1 MKKLLI
7 LIVLVSQ
14 VTWGQM
20 PPAVQQDLM
29 NFEPGELIVKLKD
42 NVDANVTYAENG
54 KAMSSFNIGELLGI
68 EDKIESS
75 SVMFHQ
81 KAIEA
86 SVLNSQKM
94 KAVYLSKGMTNPK
107 DPLTMKNIFVLKT
120 NNVQENILMLIE
132 EIKNN
137 PNVEYAEPN
146 YIYSIDDF
154 EVGEIIYDETT
165 DSDNEQESSE
175 TSDATID
182 VDDPLYSSQTNIT
195 STNIDDVWDQYTTGD
210 GSQVIAILD
219 TGVDYTHPDLE
230 ANTWINTEELN
241 GVEGY
246 DDDGNGYIDDIRG
259 WDFINIDNAPLDDNM
274 HGTHVAG
281 IAGAVGNN
289 GIGIAGAAWN
299 VKLMPIKVFQSTGQG
314 NATTIADGV
323 EYASSNGATIINMS
337 FGSYAESSTLRL
349 VLENAYV
356 TSILV
361 AAAGNDRSTIVPF
374 PFYPAAYN
382 YVLGVEDAAGYSN
395 FDQDGPVYSSYLTL
409 LNYELIAP
417 GTAIMSTIPGG
428 GYNTLTGTSMSA
440 PLVSGA
446 MALYNQQKPE
456 DSKELMFGNL
466 VNTSGS
472 TYVDFL
478 AAIEVEPVPKLAVL
492 NHILRDTINSQN
504 GNGFWQPGETIEIL
518 PLVKNYWG
526 PTDDVRVGIAFAEFE
541 DQSKATIIQNEA
553 QIGSISAYATLQDL
567 FQTLKI
573 TLADNIANNVDIKF
587 VLTTW
592 SGPDQEYMS
601 DPVEIV
607 INVKNSILLYG
618 VKSDQVVLT
627 ADKEYLVSANLA
639 LVNDADYTIMPGTI
653 IKISDG
659 VKILIKDNAKLT
671 ANGNNDSRIIFQAEN
686 NNWSGIK
693 STSDN
698 SVTFDYTEF
707 RNVVQYQV
715 QLFQGNN
722 SSTISNS
729 LFIDCFS
736 YDGLSTGFNI
746 SDSNIIE
753 NDFANHIIELFNNE
767 VTNTIIANNGTSGN
781 YGGVSVGAYNSLDFI
796 DSNNL
801 NIFNNEFNMNATS
814 GAYTIDIP
822 SNIYL
827 GSFIEEIIRI
837 KLIDFLV
844 NINSQGILNTDNVSE
859 SAIPSTKGIVWK
871 VEVNGFDA
879 QDEYALLDPL
889 GVGSHEFKVYF
900 NRAMDTTIDPRVS
913 YGVTIPYNQK
923 IISETGTWSEDGKI
937 YTVTHDINIGAADG
951 INRIRVQDAQDLDY
965 FKIPVEDTRFNFLLQ
980 SAGSASAGWY
990 ATPGLGKIALTWEA
1004 PLAED
1009 IDDALGY

>member
-1 MKKLLI
+1 
-7 LIVLVSQ
+7 
-14 VTWGQM
+14 
-20 PPAVQQDLM
+20 
-29 NFEPGELIVKLKD
+29 
-42 NVDANVTYAENG
+42 
-54 KAMSSFNIGELLGI
+54 
-68 EDKIESS
+68 
-75 SVMFHQ
+75 MF
-81 KAIEA
+81 
-86 SVLNSQKM
+86 
-94 KAVYLSKGMTNPK
+94 
-107 DPLTMKNIFVLKT
+107 
-120 NNVQENILMLIE
+120 
-132 EIKNN
+132 
-137 PNVEYAEPN
+137 
-146 YIYSIDDF
+146 
-154 EVGEIIYDETT
+154 
-165 DSDNEQESSE
+165 
-175 TSDATID
+175 
-182 VDDPLYSSQTNIT
+182 
-195 STNIDDVWDQYTTGD
+195 
-210 GSQVIAILD
+210 
-219 TGVDYTHPDLE
+219 
-230 ANTWINTEELN
+230 
-241 GVEGY
+241 
-246 DDDGNGYIDDIRG
+246 
-259 WDFINIDNAPLDDNM
+259 
-274 HGTHVAG
+274 
-281 IAGAVGNN
+281 
-289 GIGIAGAAWN
+289 
-299 VKLMPIKVFQSTGQG
+299 
-314 NATTIADGV
+314 
-323 EYASSNGATIINMS
+323 
-337 FGSYAESSTLRL
+337 
-349 VLENAYV
+349 
-356 TSILV
+356 
-361 AAAGNDRSTIVPF
+361 
-374 PFYPAAYN
+374 
-382 YVLGVEDAAGYSN
+382 
-395 FDQDGPVYSSYLTL
+395 
-409 LNYELIAP
+409 
-417 GTAIMSTIPGG
+417 
-428 GYNTLTGTSMSA
+428 
-440 PLVSGA
+440 
-446 MALYNQQKPE
+446 
-456 DSKELMFGNL
+456 
-466 VNTSGS
+466 
-472 TYVDFL
+472 
-478 AAIEVEPVPKLAVL
+478 EPVPKLAVL
-492 NHILRDTINSQN
+492 NNILRDTINSQN
-504 GNGFWQPGETIEIL
+504 GNGFWEPGETIEIL

-526 PTDDVRVGIAFAEFE
+526 PTDDVRVGIEFAEFE

-573 TLADNIANNVDIKF
+573 TLADNVANNVDIKF
-587 VLTTW
+587 VLTAW

-879 QDEYALLDPL
+879 QDEYALLDPV
-889 GVGSHEFKVYF
+889 GVGEHEFKVYF
-900 NRAMDTTIDPRVS
+900 NRAMDTSVNPRIS

-923 IISETGTWSEDGKI
+923 IISETGSWSEDGKI
-937 YTVTHDINIGAADG
+937 YTVTHDIKLVLPMVLIESVSRML
-951 INRIRVQDAQDLDY
+951 RI
-965 FKIPVEDTRFNFLLQ
+965 
-980 SAGSASAGWY
+980 
-990 ATPGLGKIALTWEA
+990 
-1004 PLAED
+1004 
-1009 IDDALGY
+1009 